1 MTDKK
6 DLVDQLIEDW
16 QREAPTLDT
25 SGMAIVGRVVQL
37 GRLLEQRVQ
46 AKLKP
51 YGLIYTDFD
60 LLATLRRT
68 GGEYCLTPTELR
80 QSVLLT
86 SGAMTA
92 ALDRLEGMGLIERV
106 RNKSDRRSMSAR
118 LTPAGLALLDK
129 VVQIRFDDA
138 NDMITGLSDDEAA
151 TTADVLRRLLLSV
164 RSEGETA
171 PRPSSPAPAL

>member
-1 MTDKK
+1 MDNK
-6 DLVDQLIEDW
+6 DLVDNLIDDW
-16 QREAPTLDT
+16 QREAPSLDT
-25 SGMAIVGRVVQL
+25 SGIAVVGRVVQL

-46 AKLKP
+46 VKLKP

-68 GGEYCLTPTELR
+68 GGDYCLTPTELR
-80 QSVLLT
+80 ESVLLT

-106 RNKSDRRSMSAR
+106 RTKSDRRSMSAR

-129 VVQIRFDDA
+129 VLQLRFDDA
-138 NDMITGLSDDEAA
+138 NTLIAKLTTEESE
-151 TTADVLRRLLLSV
+151 TTASALRKLLLSV
-164 RSEGETA
+164 HESSSA
-171 PRPSSPAPAL
+171 PRRSK